1 MILALCYNRPSGTL
15 SVKTRVPPVLELNGY
30 YTFTDV
36 INRVCSVCLGFL
48 CHRLWIEE
56 CDELQPYEYAYQ
68 LVQKIED
75 IPLKAQPHLRWTAS
89 CLTVQQHVEYFAVA
103 IYQNHAAGQILKLTL
118 QESPAKDHASEHH
131 VSDLLFEKSVAILEA
146 YLRLRQ
152 LSTLSSHY
160 WSLL

>member
-75 IPLKAQPHLRWTAS
+75 IPL
-89 CLTVQQHVEYFAVA
+89 